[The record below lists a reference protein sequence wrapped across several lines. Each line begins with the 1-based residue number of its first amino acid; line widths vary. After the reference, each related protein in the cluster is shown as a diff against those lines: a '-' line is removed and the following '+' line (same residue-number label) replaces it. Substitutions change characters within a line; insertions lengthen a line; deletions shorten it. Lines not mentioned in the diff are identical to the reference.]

1 MLALRLVR
9 SRLRCRNSRI
19 DCSKLERVSHT
30 LICEFHLRGLEAS
43 QGLSHG
49 MFGHCWGGGAGADL
63 KPAEDAT
70 ARAERC
76 GVTAATLTLGAYEIA
91 ALGRLLAASLT
102 DLISSQ

>member
-1 MLALRLVR
+1 MPALRLVR

-43 QGLSHG
+43 QGHG
-49 MFGHCWGGGAGADL
+49 MFGHCWGGAGADL

-91 ALGRLLAASLT
+91 TLGRLLAASLT